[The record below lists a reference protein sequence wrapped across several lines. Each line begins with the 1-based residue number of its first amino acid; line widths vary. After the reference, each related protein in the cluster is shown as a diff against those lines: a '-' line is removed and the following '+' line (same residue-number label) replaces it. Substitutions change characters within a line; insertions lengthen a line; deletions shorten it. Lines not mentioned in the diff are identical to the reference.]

1 MSSSQYIRRRKA
13 LIDTAADKPKKNL
26 PVKATLKSKS
36 KSKCQPPAN
45 VEFTLSDEYKT
56 YISSNSYLGKKG
68 YTIPKE
74 VISPPDL
81 ACLYKELHLVPTLS
95 GPSYGTAPDASF
107 PVYRE
112 SSKKIYIPRFYGISR
127 YGLPVQSEVP
137 TRGKEIEVV
146 FAKPLRDYQNEIVD
160 IYMSH
165 VNLPI
170 CLNDDMPLNHGNGGI
185 LEVKTGKGKTVIALK
200 IISNMRQKTL
210 IIVHKEF
217 LADQWKER
225 IDEFLPGAKV
235 GRIQGNIFDVEG
247 KDIVIGMVQTLYNRD
262 FPDNA
267 FSEFG
272 LTIVD
277 EVHRIGS
284 EEFSK
289 TLLRIVT
296 PNMMGISATVDRKD
310 GLEKLLYMFIGPKI
324 YKDESKSDDP
334 VCVRAIEYSSQD
346 EEFNLP
352 ILDYRGNPMF
362 SSMISKLCHF
372 SHRSDFIVRVLA
384 DLIIESP
391 DSQIMILAHQRNIL
405 SYLHEAIVYNKIATV
420 GYYVGGTK
428 QAVLKETE
436 EKQIV
441 LATFSMA
448 AEALDIKTLSTLF
461 MVTPKSDIV
470 QSVGRIL
477 RAKHET
483 PIIVDLVDSHSI
495 FKNQFNKRRQFYKK
509 NNYRIRSVPMDKYT
523 GFKDMSH
530 WHSVFEPRN
539 VLSGEKP
546 EVDTHRT
553 SLIQGV
559 KAGTCMVEI

>member
-1 MSSSQYIRRRKA
+1 MNSLHPNRRRVANPLK
-13 LIDTAADKPKKNL
+13 TTTVSKPRKG
-26 PVKATLKSKS
+26 KSVEPEIAS
-36 KSKCQPPAN
+36 F
-45 VEFTLSDEYKT
+45 EFTDEYRSHVA
-56 YISSNSYLGKKG
+56 INSYIGKKG
-68 YTIPKE
+68 YTIPKDILAPE
-74 VISPPDL
+74 DL
-81 ACLYKELHLVPTLS
+81 KCLCKELYLAPIIS

-112 SSKKIYIPRFYGISR
+112 NAKKIYVPRFYGVER
-127 YGLPVQSEVP
+127 YGIPSKSEMCA
-137 TRGKEIEVV
+137 RGKEIDVT

-160 IYMSH
+160 VYISH
-165 VNLPI
+165 TKSLVCSGSDI
-170 CLNDDMPLNHGNGGI
+170 KGNGGI

-200 IISNMRQKTL
+200 IISIMRQKTL

-235 GRIQGNIFDVEG
+235 GRIQGSVFDIEG
-247 KDIVIGMVQTLYNRD
+247 KDIVIGMVQTLYNRE
-262 FPDNA
+262 FPESA
-267 FSEFG
+267 FSDFG
-272 LTIVD
+272 LTIID

-296 PNMMGISATVDRKD
+296 PNMLGISATVDRKD

-324 YKDESKSDDP
+324 YKDESKSEDP
-334 VCVRAIEYSSQD
+334 VCVRAIEYSSTD

-352 ILDYRGNPMF
+352 MFDYRGNPMF
-362 SSMISKLCHF
+362 SSMISKLCNF
-372 SHRSDFIVRVLA
+372 SHRSDFIVRILK

-391 DSQIMILAHQRNIL
+391 DSQIMILAHQRKIL
-405 SYLHEAIVYNKIATV
+405 TYLHDAINHHNIATV
-420 GYYVGGTK
+420 GFYVGGTK
-428 QAVLKETE
+428 QSILKETE

-477 RAKHET
+477 RAKHDT

-495 FKNQFNKRRQFYKK
+495 FKNQFAKRRQFYKK
-509 NNYRIRSVPMDKYT
+509 NNYRIRSVPMDQYR
-523 GFKDMSH
+523 GFKDMDH
-530 WHSVFEPRN
+530 WKKVFEPRHSKTELAN
-539 VLSGEKP
+539 DDDP
-546 EVDTHRT
+546 ECHTSDTP
-553 SLIQGV
+553 LIEGV
-559 KAGTCMVEI
+559 KSGTCLVELD